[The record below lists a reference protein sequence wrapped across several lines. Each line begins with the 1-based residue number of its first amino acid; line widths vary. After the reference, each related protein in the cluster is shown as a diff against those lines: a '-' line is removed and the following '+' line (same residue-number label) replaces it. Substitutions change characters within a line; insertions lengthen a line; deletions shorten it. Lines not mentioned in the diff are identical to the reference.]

1 MKDVKKILKGLL
13 WISIV
18 ILFPSLLLMI
28 ATLILGV
35 PFLLWL
41 VGILMIVMFIGVCWL
56 VGDLSLIH
64 ILTKYQLIT
73 SCSVSGT

>member
-28 ATLILGV
+28 ATLILVV

-56 VGDLSLIH
+56 VGDLF
-64 ILTKYQLIT
+64 
-73 SCSVSGT
+73 

>member
-41 VGILMIVMFIGVCWL
+41 VG
-56 VGDLSLIH
+56 DLF
-64 ILTKYQLIT
+64 
-73 SCSVSGT
+73 

>member
-28 ATLILGV
+28 VTLILGV

-41 VGILMIVMFIGVCWL
+41 VGHSF
-56 VGDLSLIH
+56 
-64 ILTKYQLIT
+64 
-73 SCSVSGT
+73 

>member
-41 VGILMIVMFIGVCWL
+41 LGILMIVMFIGVCWL
-56 VGDLSLIH
+56 S
-64 ILTKYQLIT
+64 
-73 SCSVSGT
+73 

>member
-56 VGDLSLIH
+56 VGHSF
-64 ILTKYQLIT
+64 
-73 SCSVSGT
+73 

>member
-41 VGILMIVMFIGVCWL
+41 VGILMIVMFIGVGWL
-56 VGDLSLIH
+56 VGDLF
-64 ILTKYQLIT
+64 
-73 SCSVSGT
+73 

>member
-28 ATLILGV
+28 APLILGV

-56 VGDLSLIH
+56 VGDLF
-64 ILTKYQLIT
+64 
-73 SCSVSGT
+73 